1 MAAETL
7 QTKEAT
13 RSAPAR
19 VIPTGT
25 VSIPFI
31 YTTTSDLDFYES
43 SGNDYLELC
52 KVPAGCH
59 IVEASIA
66 SSAAPDAATAS
77 ARILFEYKQGS
88 ETEVAIGA
96 AINSAAAD
104 TIYRAG
110 EIVVT
115 DDSKE
120 DAVVRIKLS
129 VSSGTTASK
138 WPSGTVISGVVAYTL
153 QTSERFVTA
162 AGQ

>member
-31 YTTTSDLDFYES
+31 YKTTSTLDFYEA
-43 SGNDYLELC
+43 GDKDYLELC

-66 SSAAPDAATAS
+66 SDAAPDAATAK
-77 ARILFEYKQGS
+77 ATILFEYKQGD
-88 ETEVAIGA
+88 ET
-96 AINSAAAD
+96 AINSAAAN

-110 EIVVT
+110 EVVVT

-120 DAVVRIKLS
+120 DAVVRIKLD
-129 VSSGTTASK
+129 VTDGTAASK
-138 WPSGTVISGVVAYTL
+138 WPTGTTISGVVAYTL
-153 QTSERFVTA
+153 QTSERFVTGV
-162 AGQ
+162 GQ